1 MKRLVGCIL
10 LVAALVSLSVYSKLF
25 SQGKM
30 AEIQQLVQ
38 SAEDCYT
45 GKEYDEAAKCA
56 RKAKEMWSS
65 LAEDTL
71 FVDCPEI
78 DVEITITLARIEE
91 YVQYQDDEVYPE
103 CAAAM
108 NLLDNYSDRQS
119 LTWVNIF

>member
-10 LVAALVSLSVYSKLF
+10 LTAALVALSVYSKVF
-25 SQGKM
+25 SQGRM
-30 AEIQQLVQ
+30 ADIQQLVQ
-38 SAEDCYT
+38 SAQDCYT
-45 GKEYDEAAKCA
+45 DKNYGGAAEYA
-56 RKAKEMWSS
+56 RQAKELWSG

>member
-1 MKRLVGCIL
+1 MKRLVGCIIL
-10 LVAALVSLSVYSKLF
+10 TAALIAFSAYAKVY

-30 AEIQQLVQ
+30 ADIQEQVAKAQ
-38 SAEDCYT
+38 AGYT
-45 GKEYDEAAKCA
+45 DENYDEAVSCA
-56 RKAKEMWSS
+56 RTAKKMWSG

-91 YVQYQDDEVYPE
+91 YVENRDDELYPE

-108 NLLDNYSDRQS
+108 NLLDNYSDRQE